1 MSPRHETATERLIAT
16 RTEVSILVEKFQKE
30 LDRQAAAAAQAAR
43 QAAAA
48 NSEALI
54 KASSAKSQR
63 TRPSESTKSVDNAN
77 PRATGGASSSPPTS
91 NGNESVPSL
100 VPPKGKSKK
109 KKRSA
114 LANASN
120 PHHLRNYVPSRLPN
134 SGVPSTIS
142 AAQAALQF
150 LGPAPTRFLGAEL
163 GGQRG
168 TAGATAS
175 RNSSKRMSDTAS
187 LDDGVLMPDEWICA
201 FCEYDLFY
209 GTEGSYRHGIRAR
222 KKILRRRRRARERAA
237 RAASGVG
244 LATAPGSTMDDG
256 ETEDEAEYEADSPY
270 EVAQSSA
277 SRISPGGSQ
286 QMTAGR
292 TGGDDGAG

>member
-1 MSPRHETATERLIAT
+1 LSNQNKSATERLIAM
-16 RTEVSILVEKFQKE
+16 RAEVTILVEKFQKE
-30 LDRQAAAAAQAAR
+30 LDRQATAAAQAAR
-43 QAAAA
+43 QAAA
-48 NSEALI
+48 NSEALS

-63 TRPSESTKSVDNAN
+63 TRPSESTKSANNAN
-77 PRATGGASSSPPTS
+77 PRGTGGGALTS
-91 NGNESVPSL
+91 NGNESAPGLVPS
-100 VPPKGKSKK
+100 KGKSKK

-134 SGVPSTIS
+134 SGSPSTIS

-150 LGPAPTRFLGAEL
+150 LGPAPIRFLTADLGRRGGAA
-163 GGQRG
+163 G
-168 TAGATAS
+168 TVLS
-175 RNSSKRMSDTAS
+175 RNGSKRMSGTAS
-187 LDDGVLMPDEWICA
+187 LDEGVLMPDEWICA

-209 GTEGSYRHGIRAR
+209 GAEARYRHGIRAR

-244 LATAPGSTMDDG
+244 PAAPAGSTMDDG

-270 EVAQSSA
+270 ETAQSSGVRVA
-277 SRISPGGSQ
+277 GGGAQ
-286 QMTAGR
+286 QMTAGS